1 MIIITNTLLSMSSI
15 KKFFINVWKS
25 MMCHHYH
32 PSLEIM
38 RRISSFLPAMP
49 LTGQKYHLSS
59 LVVQG
64 SYVSVMSPIHFTED
78 NDTVRYD
85 NYLVR
90 HAIAMGVDVVDVSR
104 TLLVVHQQKGQG
116 RDASHR

>member
-1 MIIITNTLLSMSSI
+1 M
-15 KKFFINVWKS
+15 
-25 MMCHHYH
+25 
-32 PSLEIM
+32 
-38 RRISSFLPAMP
+38 SSFLPAMP

-85 NYLVR
+85 NDLVR